1 MPIIYGDGS
10 SSEDGRVIKVHKG
23 AYASTNS
30 STSTYFNVFDT
41 TIVPAA
47 SDSDFY
53 IHANIR
59 LSHTTNDSSYA
70 QMLIND
76 GIVNCRSGAS
86 ADNGSASES
95 HYNEGYGNSHLF
107 NASYW
112 DYHTFYMH
120 QHGGSGNW
128 NFKYRIRS
136 QGGTT
141 YINQAYNYDDSQRGI
156 PQCTYIIMEMERS

>member
-1 MPIIYGDGS
+1 MPIIYGEGS

-23 AYASTNS
+23 SYATTNS

-47 SDSDFY
+47 TDSDFY

-59 LSHTTNDSSYA
+59 LSHSTNDSSYA
-70 QMLIND
+70 QMLINN

-95 HYNEGYGNSHLF
+95 HYNESYGNSHLF

-112 DYHTFYMH
+112 DYHSFYMH
-120 QHGGSGNW
+120 QHGGAGNW
-128 NFKYRIRS
+128 NFKYRVRS

-141 YINQAYNYDDSQRGI
+141 YINQAYSYDDSQRGI

>member
-10 SSEDGRVIKVHKG
+10 SSEDGRVIKVHK
-23 AYASTNS
+23 ASYATTNS

-59 LSHTTNDSSYA
+59 LSHSTNDSSYA
-70 QMLIND
+70 QMLINN

-86 ADNGSASES
+86 TDYGSASES
-95 HYNEGYGNSHLF
+95 DYNEAYGSSHLF

-141 YINQAYNYDDSQRGI
+141 YINNAYSYDDAQRGY

>member
-1 MPIIYGDGS
+1 MAIIYGDGS

-23 AYASTNS
+23 SYASTNS
-30 STSTYFNVFDT
+30 STNTYFNVFNV

-53 IHANIR
+53 IHSNIR
-59 LSHTTNDSSYA
+59 LSHTTANSSYA

-86 ADNGSASES
+86 TDNGSASES
-95 HYNEGYGNSHLF
+95 HYNEGYGSNHLF

-112 DYHTFYMH
+112 DYHSFYMH
-120 QHGGSGNW
+120 QHGGAGNW

-141 YINQAYNYDDSQRGI
+141 YINQAFSYDDSQRGI
-156 PQCTYIIMEMERS
+156 PQCTYVIMEMERS

>member
-1 MPIIYGDGS
+1 MAIIYGDGS

-23 AYASTNS
+23 SYAST
-30 STSTYFNVFDT
+30 TSGSGTYLNVFDA

-59 LSHTTNDSSYA
+59 MSHSVNNSSYA
-70 QMLIND
+70 QMLINN
-76 GIVNCRSGAS
+76 GIVNCRSGGS
-86 ADNGSASES
+86 TDNGSASES
-95 HYNEGYGNSHLF
+95 HYNESYGSSHLF

-112 DYHTFYMH
+112 DYHSFYVH
-120 QHGGSGNW
+120 QHGGNGNW

-136 QGGTT
+136 QGGTS
-141 YINQAYNYDDSQRGI
+141 YINQAFSYDDSQRGI
-156 PQCTYIIMEMERS
+156 PQCTYVIMEMERS